1 MPERSIVT
9 VCTIQCSG
17 EPRLPFVLVAKPKQ
31 SKIYCAVLFVS
42 CVNTIRLANTVRR
55 YNRATNLSYKPTI
68 FPTTTARQGNFT
80 VRKDDFT

>member
-55 YNRATNLSYKPTI
+55 YNQT
-68 FPTTTARQGNFT
+68 FT
-80 VRKDDFT
+80 PI